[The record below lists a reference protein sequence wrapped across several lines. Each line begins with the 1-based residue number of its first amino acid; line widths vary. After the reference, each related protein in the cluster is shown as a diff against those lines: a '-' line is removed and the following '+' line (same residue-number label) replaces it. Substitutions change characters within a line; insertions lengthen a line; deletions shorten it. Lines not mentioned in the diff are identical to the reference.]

1 MLLITHGDLLEEM
14 LRVSLAHAPLS
25 LSLSKISADSVAGW
39 DQLALDFAPGLLPR
53 VDKWSQLISSDF
65 FFFSHVHI
73 HATALEAV
81 QNPQP
86 RFHLILLLLLLINIG
101 SYTATCQS
109 LWLRLAFAAPRGAF
123 ELCSRNWRDL
133 LGKALHSLCFFS
145 CRHGPLK
152 SYSFLSTIT
161 FISLFVQICERWVSV
176 TLPPT
181 LYRLIEIIFKTKNY

>member
-53 VDKWSQLISSDF
+53 ADKWSQLISSDF
-65 FFFSHVHI
+65 FFFFHVRI
-73 HATALEAV
+73 HARALEAV

-133 LGKALHSLCFFS
+133 LGKALLRLCSFS
-145 CRHGPLK
+145 CSPLK
-152 SYSFLSTIT
+152 SYSFLSTVT
-161 FISLFVQICERWVSV
+161 FISLFVQICERWVYVSPSPHHV
-176 TLPPT
+176 SSS
-181 LYRLIEIIFKTKNY
+181 

>member
-1 MLLITHGDLLEEM
+1 MLLITHCDLLEEM

-53 VDKWSQLISSDF
+53 ADKWSQLISSDF
-65 FFFSHVHI
+65 FFSSHVRI
-73 HATALEAV
+73 HARALEAV
-81 QNPQP
+81 QNSQP

-123 ELCSRNWRDL
+123 ELYSRSWRDL
-133 LGKALHSLCFFS
+133 LGKALLRLCSFT

-152 SYSFLSTIT
+152 SYSFLSTVT
-161 FISLFVQICERWVSV
+161 FISLFVQICERWVYVSPSPHHV
-176 TLPPT
+176 SS
-181 LYRLIEIIFKTKNY
+181 N